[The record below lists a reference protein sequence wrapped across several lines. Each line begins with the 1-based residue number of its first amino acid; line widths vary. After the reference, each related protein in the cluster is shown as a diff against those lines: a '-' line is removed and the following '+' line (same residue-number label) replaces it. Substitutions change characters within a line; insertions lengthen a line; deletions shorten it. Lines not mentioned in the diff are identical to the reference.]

1 MSAVEITRHV
11 ELDSAFNFRDLGGYP
26 AGDERRTRWR
36 MLFRSDGLH
45 RLTPADVATMR
56 GIGLRT
62 VIDLR
67 TGNELEE
74 RGRFPVDAHPVGFH
88 HLSLM
93 DVVWDRAEAPADHD
107 PATEFLLTKYLEMID
122 SASDRIVS
130 AFEILAAPEA
140 HPAVFHCAAGK
151 DRTGVL
157 AGLMLSTLGV
167 ADEDVVADYA
177 LTASVMEQML
187 AYWRAESE
195 KLESPPAPP
204 PAAFLAA
211 DPQAMAGLLALIRA
225 VHGSTRQYVRGLGVS
240 AEVLGA
246 LDAALLEPR

>member
-1 MSAVEITRHV
+1 MSAVDITRHV

-45 RLTPADVATMR
+45 RLTEADVAIMR
-56 GIGLRT
+56 RIGLRT

-67 TGNELEE
+67 TGDELEE

-93 DVVWDRAEAPADHD
+93 DVVWDRAEAPADHE
-107 PATEFLLTKYLEMID
+107 PATEFLLTKYIQMID

-130 AFEILAAPEA
+130 AFEIIAAPDA

-157 AGLMLSTLGV
+157 AGLMLSSLGV

-177 LTASVMEQML
+177 LTASVMERML
-187 AYWRAESE
+187 AYWRAESQ
-195 KLESPPAPP
+195 KLESPPPP
-204 PAAFLAA
+204 APAAFLAA

-225 VHGSTRQYVRGLGVS
+225 EHGSTRQYVRGLGVS
-240 AEVLGA
+240 REVLAA
-246 LDAALLEPR
+246 LDAALLEPL